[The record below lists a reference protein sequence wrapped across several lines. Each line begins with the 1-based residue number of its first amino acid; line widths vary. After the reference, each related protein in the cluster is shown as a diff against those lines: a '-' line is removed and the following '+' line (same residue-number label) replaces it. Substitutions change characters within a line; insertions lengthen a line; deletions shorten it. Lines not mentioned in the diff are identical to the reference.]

1 MTTKEQLIQEI
12 ESLPTELVNQALYLI
27 HSLKSNIP
35 QRQKSLATNAK
46 KVEFI
51 RSMRG
56 KYAHLQ
62 TSSEQF
68 AQRKQEE
75 IEWENRNS

>member
-1 MTTKEQLIQEI
+1 MDIKEQLIKEI
-12 ESLPTELVNQALYLI
+12 ESLPTELVNQALALI
-27 HSLKSNIP
+27 HSLKNNIP
-35 QRQKSLATNAK
+35 QHQKTLATNVK

-51 RSMRG
+51 RSIRG

-68 AQRKQEE
+68 AQRKQAE